1 MTVDVKL
8 DSNIQIQQDLSIY
21 LRNYNYVL
29 TPYIYGWTSE
39 SPPAGH

>member
-8 DSNIQIQQDLSIY
+8 DSNIQIQQDIY

-29 TPYIYGWTSE
+29 TPHIYSWTSE

>member
-8 DSNIQIQQDLSIY
+8 DSNIQIQQDPLS
-21 LRNYNYVL
+21 LSLSLVL

-39 SPPAGH
+39 SPPAGQ

>member
-8 DSNIQIQQDLSIY
+8 DSNIQIQQDIY
-21 LRNYNYVL
+21 LHNYNYRYVL

>member
-8 DSNIQIQQDLSIY
+8 DSNIQIQQDPLS
-21 LRNYNYVL
+21 LSLVL